1 MTTTANTHAGTMDMH
16 ALFSRDAPGDGSDG
30 NKLSMGTLVG
40 VVFGALFLFA
50 VLVMLGVGV
59 WRRRQ
64 LTASP
69 SSSPAT
75 PHPSCARSRTK
86 SIDSDE
92 NRADVASH
100 RDSSVT
106 GISLVDA
113 PSKPF
118 TAKASLAQDAHW
130 EEPRIPLPR
139 AVVLP
144 WMSRRKPE
152 VLGKT

>member
-1 MTTTANTHAGTMDMH
+1 MTTTANTHAGTTNMYP
-16 ALFSRDAPGDGSDG
+16 LFSRDAPGDGSDG
-30 NKLSMGTLVG
+30 NKFSMGTLVG
-40 VVFGALFLFA
+40 VVFSALFLFA
-50 VLVMLGVGV
+50 VLVMLGVGI

-64 LTASP
+64 ITASP

-75 PHPSCARSRTK
+75 LHPSCARSSTK

-106 GISLVDA
+106 GISLDT

-118 TAKASLAQDAHW
+118 AAKAFLTQDADW

-139 AVVLP
+139 AMVLP
-144 WMSRRKPE
+144 WVSRRKPE
-152 VLGKT
+152 VSGKT